1 MDSATD
7 NPGDRAKAGT
17 HETIGRIL
25 ASALNMED
33 QISSGAYENY
43 LQRRNWP
50 AQLDEEV
57 FHEIRKRLTTLVED
71 TKKHRAIIEALVRD
85 YGQSK

>member
-1 MDSATD
+1 MDSTTD
-7 NPGDRAKAGT
+7 NPGDRAKAGAS
-17 HETIGRIL
+17 ETIGGIL

-33 QISSGAYENY
+33 QISSGAYEDY

-50 AQLDEEV
+50 TQLDEEV